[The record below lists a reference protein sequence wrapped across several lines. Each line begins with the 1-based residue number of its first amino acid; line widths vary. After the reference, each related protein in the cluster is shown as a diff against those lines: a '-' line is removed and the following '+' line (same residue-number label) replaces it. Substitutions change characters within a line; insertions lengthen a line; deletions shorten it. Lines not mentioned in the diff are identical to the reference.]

1 MNITLY
7 NCYRVSRDQLIIDWG
22 DALPDVNEAP
32 LPSPITSQKVPETSD
47 LVNLENTMGRSTLMK
62 FDTEFDTNLNF

>member
-32 LPSPITSQKVPETSD
+32 LPSPVTSQKVPETSD
-47 LVNLENTMGRSTLMK
+47 LVNLENTMGRSSLIELNIG
-62 FDTEFDTNLNF
+62 FDSN